1 VNFKTALY
9 FIASEYG
16 LDVLFMSREIYCGI
30 WVYSFSRVIHHEGP
44 SPEGETFVLDNR
56 NKDKLFMK
64 CGDVLMDHSKHSNDS
79 NQFQNTAMPHNKNS
93 NSEIMSD
100 LRNLL

>member
-1 VNFKTALY
+1 M
-9 FIASEYG
+9 G
-16 LDVLFMSREIYCGI
+16 LRF
-30 WVYSFSRVIHHEGP
+30 FTVIHHEGP
-44 SPEGETFVLDNR
+44 PPEDETFVLDNR

-64 CGDVLMDHSKHSNDS
+64 CEDVFGDNPKHSNDS
-79 NQFQNTAMPHNKNS
+79 NQFQYTAMPHNKNS